1 MFMKKLSFFS
11 SDFKN
16 SFQNVVCYRKLGCL
30 TLWYWIFPLKG
41 KNLKTLS
48 ILSAF
53 AEIKNIL
60 NFSWIKYF
68 GNYFSK
74 NDIYGS
80 ATVEITAR
88 RTWKLNWKQSFDS
101 KLVYILGKTDQGM
114 VLDSYLRQIASS
126 QLTSFWCFWCYFW
139 NQ

>member
-11 SDFKN
+11 SNFKN
-16 SFQNVVCYRKLGCL
+16 SFQNVVCNRKLGCL
-30 TLWYWIFPLKG
+30 TLWYWNGGPLKG

-53 AEIKNIL
+53 AEIKNI
-60 NFSWIKYF
+60 WIF
-68 GNYFSK
+68 HESNISVIISYFSQ

-88 RTWKLNWKQSFDS
+88 RTWKQNWKQSFDS

-126 QLTSFWCFWCYFW
+126 QLTSFWCF
-139 NQ
+139 

>member
-11 SDFKN
+11 SNFKN

-30 TLWYWIFPLKG
+30 TLWYWNGGPLKG

-53 AEIKNIL
+53 AEIKNI
-60 NFSWIKYF
+60 WIF
-68 GNYFSK
+68 HESNISVIISYFSQ

-88 RTWKLNWKQSFDS
+88 RTWKQNWKQSFDS

-126 QLTSFWCFWCYFW
+126 QLTSFWCF
-139 NQ
+139 